1 MRREAWVVLSRGEWE
16 VFCMVVGALLK
27 AAGMELRDA
36 VGAVFR

>member
-1 MRREAWVVLSRGEWE
+1 

-27 AAGMELRDA
+27 AAGMALRDA